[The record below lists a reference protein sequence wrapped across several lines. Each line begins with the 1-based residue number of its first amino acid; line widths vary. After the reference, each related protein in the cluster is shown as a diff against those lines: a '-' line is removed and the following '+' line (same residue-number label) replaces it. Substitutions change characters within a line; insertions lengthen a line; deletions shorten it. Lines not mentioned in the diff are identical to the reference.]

1 MAIHEIAVKEC
12 ATGMH
17 WGEKIVVLS
26 VGKNYRHCLDELFTP
41 SIDNIAYTLYAILSM
56 THRSWVAS
64 HGIRVLCSIREDPG
78 RRDGQSLFVCKK
90 TSFPSTNACTAFW
103 SSVAR
108 W

>member
-1 MAIHEIAVKEC
+1 MAIHEIHSCKEC

-17 WGEKIVVLS
+17 WGERIVVLS
-26 VGKNYRHCLDELFTP
+26 VGKNYRHCLDELFT
-41 SIDNIAYTLYAILSM
+41 
-56 THRSWVAS
+56 HRSRVAS

-78 RRDGQSLFVCKK
+78 PRDGQSLFVCKK